1 MDKKN
6 QRKFNLKL
14 YNMKFLILSTLLILC
29 SCTPQRR
36 FERLI
41 TRHPELLTTQYIV
54 VRDTI
59 RITVPEVHIDTIVDK
74 QTLVDTI
81 YLEKEQLKVKV
92 WMKGEKVYIQGKC
105 DTVYIDKVI
114 TTKVP
119 VKIYEKT
126 PVWKKIIN
134 FIVTLIFIVVIL
146 YILYRLIRKYLF

>member
-1 MDKKN
+1 
-6 QRKFNLKL
+6 
-14 YNMKFLILSTLLILC
+14 MKALIISTLLILC

-36 FERLI
+36 LERLI

-59 RITVPEVHIDTIVDK
+59 RITVPEVHVDTIVDK

-92 WMKGEKVYIQGKC
+92 WMKGDKVYIQGKC

>member
-1 MDKKN
+1 
-6 QRKFNLKL
+6 
-14 YNMKFLILSTLLILC
+14 MKALIISTLLILG

-41 TRHPELLTTQYIV
+41 AKHPELLTTQYVI

-59 RITVPEVHIDTIVDK
+59 RITVPEVHVDTIVDR

>member
-1 MDKKN
+1 
-6 QRKFNLKL
+6 
-14 YNMKFLILSTLLILC
+14 MKFIILSTLLILC

-59 RITVPEVHIDTIVDK
+59 RITVPEVHVDTIVDK

-134 FIVTLIFIVVIL
+134 FIVTLIFIIVIL

>member
-1 MDKKN
+1 M
-6 QRKFNLKL
+6 R
-14 YNMKFLILSTLLILC
+14 FLILSLLLILC

-59 RITVPEVHIDTIVDK
+59 RITVPEVQVDTIIDK

-81 YLEKEQLKVKV
+81 YLKKEQLKVKV
-92 WMKGEKVYIQGKC
+92 WMKGEKIYIQGKC

-114 TTKVP
+114 TAKVP

>member
-1 MDKKN
+1 
-6 QRKFNLKL
+6 
-14 YNMKFLILSTLLILC
+14 MKFLIISTLLILC

-41 TRHPELLTTQYIV
+41 AKHPELLTTQYVI

-59 RITVPEVHIDTIVDK
+59 RITVPEVHVDTIVDR

>member
-1 MDKKN
+1 
-6 QRKFNLKL
+6 
-14 YNMKFLILSTLLILC
+14 MKFLILSTLLILC

>member
-1 MDKKN
+1 
-6 QRKFNLKL
+6 
-14 YNMKFLILSTLLILC
+14 MKFLIISTLLILC
-29 SCTPQRR
+29 SCTAQRR

-41 TRHPELLTTQYIV
+41 ARHPELLTTQYVV

-59 RITVPEVHIDTIVDK
+59 RITVPEVHVDTIVDR

-134 FIVTLIFIVVIL
+134 FIVTLIFIVIIL

>member
-1 MDKKN
+1 
-6 QRKFNLKL
+6 
-14 YNMKFLILSTLLILC
+14 MKFLILSTLLILC
-29 SCTPQRR
+29 SCTVQRR

-41 TRHPELLTTQYIV
+41 TRHPELLTTQYV
-54 VRDTI
+54 VLRDTI
-59 RITVPEVHIDTIVDK
+59 RITVPEVHVDTVVDR

-81 YLEKEQLKVKV
+81 FLEKEQLKVKV

-105 DTVYIDKVI
+105 DTVYINKVI
-114 TTKVP
+114 TQKVP

-146 YILYRLIRKYLF
+146 YILYRLIRKYIL

>member
-1 MDKKN
+1 
-6 QRKFNLKL
+6 
-14 YNMKFLILSTLLILC
+14 MKALIISTLLILC

-59 RITVPEVHIDTIVDK
+59 RITVPEVHVDTIVDK

-92 WMKGEKVYIQGKC
+92 WMKGDKVYIQGKC

>member
-1 MDKKN
+1 M
-6 QRKFNLKL
+6 R
-14 YNMKFLILSTLLILC
+14 FLILSLLLILC

-41 TRHPELLTTQYIV
+41 TRHPELLTTQYVV

-59 RITVPEVHIDTIVDK
+59 RITVPEVHVDTVVDR

-114 TTKVP
+114 TQKVP

-134 FIVTLIFIVVIL
+134 FIVTLIFIVIIL
-146 YILYRLIRKYLF
+146 YILYRLIRKYIL

>member
-1 MDKKN
+1 
-6 QRKFNLKL
+6 
-14 YNMKFLILSTLLILC
+14 MKFLILSTLLILY

-59 RITVPEVHIDTIVDK
+59 RITVPEVQVDTIIDK

-81 YLEKEQLKVKV
+81 YLKKEQLKVKV
-92 WMKGEKVYIQGKC
+92 WMKGEKIYIQGKC

-114 TTKVP
+114 TAKVP

>member
-1 MDKKN
+1 
-6 QRKFNLKL
+6 
-14 YNMKFLILSTLLILC
+14 MKFIILSTLLILC

-59 RITVPEVHIDTIVDK
+59 RITVPEVHVDTIVDK

-126 PVWKKIIN
+126 PIWKKIIN
-134 FIVTLIFIVVIL
+134 FIVTLIFIIVIL

>member
-1 MDKKN
+1 
-6 QRKFNLKL
+6 
-14 YNMKFLILSTLLILC
+14 MKFIILSTLLILC

-59 RITVPEVHIDTIVDK
+59 RITVPEVHVDTIVDK

-105 DTVYIDKVI
+105 DTVYIDKMI

>member
-1 MDKKN
+1 
-6 QRKFNLKL
+6 
-14 YNMKFLILSTLLILC
+14 LIAK
-29 SCTPQRR
+29 
-36 FERLI
+36 
-41 TRHPELLTTQYIV
+41 HPELLTTQYVI

-59 RITVPEVHIDTIVDK
+59 RITVPEVHVDTIVDR